1 MKKATLLAYIKSLQL
16 RSTWYSLL
24 FTVTGKKRFF
34 DKRIRAGI
42 LMLSLLNLL
51 SCRNQPTNQ
60 PTVARAFTP
69 PPTKKDT
76 AQAKPP
82 QKEHKKK
89 KVESSIIDDLSVT
102 CYDVAVV
109 DPPVPIDNGDS
120 IATCYIEIEFPP
132 ENPQPN
138 NNSQDTIYTIADEMP
153 EFPGGIDSLKQYIR
167 ERAIYPDLLEDNNI
181 EGRVIVGIVISHN
194 GEVVKPTI
202 LRGIIPEIDSI
213 ALQIVRQ
220 MPRWKPGKLKGI
232 PVNVNYSIP
241 VKFTHKVKE

>member
-60 PTVARAFTP
+60 STVARTFTP
-69 PPTKKDT
+69 PPAKKDT

-102 CYDVAVV
+102 CYDVAIVEPIVPV
-109 DPPVPIDNGDS
+109 DDESN
-120 IATCYIEIEFPP
+120 
-132 ENPQPN
+132 
-138 NNSQDTIYTIADEMP
+138 IYTVVDEMP

-241 VKFTHKVKE
+241 VKITHKVKE